1 MIDASFSWED
11 PLLLNEQ
18 LTEDE
23 RLVHDM
29 VQRFSH
35 EHLMPVIVDWNRQEI
50 FDRDLFLQFGE
61 LGLLGGTIEGY
72 GCFTAGGGLTACN
85 DIQTQHQCDALSGF
99 GCLWVATP
107 TEQPTQQPT
116 QAPTEACHSVLL
128 YVPELLE

>member
-1 MIDASFSWED
+1 MTDASFSWED

-35 EHLMPVIVDWNRQEI
+35 EHLMPVIVDWNRQET

-72 GCFTAGGGLTACN
+72 GCPGLSHVAYGLACRAFEGADTAFRSAIGVQSGLAMAP
-85 DIQTQHQCDALSGF
+85 IYLF
-99 GCLWVATP
+99 GS
-107 TEQPTQQPT
+107 E
-116 QAPTEACHSVLL
+116 E
-128 YVPELLE
+128 